1 MKLKIVMAFSGM
13 LALTACAS
21 RAPVV
26 VSEPQVE
33 TVAPIKLAAV
43 GYGATN
49 SVEGHTVGQK
59 RLLAMR
65 ASRLDAYRTLAEQ
78 VYGVRLTGNTTVAAL
93 MNQND
98 SFRVYID
105 SFLRGARVVSV
116 NPMADGNYETTV
128 EIDFDERAARTYL
141 PSAPAQRNVRVP
153 AYVVNAPV
161 RTPAYVVDT
170 PRGGVGPGRM
180 YGTSFYYAAE

>member
-1 MKLKIVMAFSGM
+1 MKLKIAMAFSGV
-13 LALTACAS
+13 LALAACAPYV
-21 RAPVV
+21 PVG
-26 VSEPQVE
+26 VSEPQAE
-33 TVAPIKLAAV
+33 TLSSVKLTAV
-43 GYGATN
+43 GYGAT
-49 SVEGHTVGQK
+49 STLEGHTVGQK

-78 VYGVRLTGNTTVAAL
+78 VYGVRLTGNTTVASL

-141 PSAPAQRNVRVP
+141 SP
-153 AYVVNAPV
+153 APV
-161 RTPAYVVDT
+161 QPAARAPAYVVDGS
-170 PRGGVGPGRM
+170 RGGVGPGRM